1 MTSTLLDIKR
11 VKFNHVFNHSSCRR
25 LLSWSLTRSN
35 QDFTAVIAKVNL
47 LDSGTRTFTNEN
59 FNPGNSKLRNDGIL
73 IQIHHD
79 KMNLARA
86 LVTAKA
92 LVDQD
97 PLWHHMRVDFK
108 MQKDRAIKLHEAA
121 QISYRR
127 RCCYLDLYKFQ
138 DYLKDYQIIVAHMD
152 QLEWENLN
160 PEGTYQLMLLCD
172 GEHYD
177 VITSLPEVIT
187 VMKAEEKQRFK

>member
-1 MTSTLLDIKR
+1 MSEIVKLEPNTIKSR
-11 VKFNHVFNHSSCRR
+11 FHCRYCQGEF
-25 LLSWSLTRSN
+25 TRQWYKN
-35 QDFTAVIAKVNL
+35 IHERKCQPWKL
-47 LDSGTRTFTNEN
+47 
-59 FNPGNSKLRNDGIL
+59 KLRNDGVL

-92 LVDQD
+92 RVDQD

-108 MQKDRAIKLHEAA
+108 MQRDRAIKLHEAA

-138 DYLKDYQIIVAHMD
+138 DYLKDYQIIVVHMD

-187 VMKAEEKQRFK
+187 VMKAEEKQKFKKKPFFIYNIVSCLAIQIL